1 MAAEPSVPSSL
12 TESSQRL
19 ATARIEGGRLEDIPS
34 RVRFAT
40 WQLLVGEL
48 AADRGVGLSSGS
60 FDELTNGLK
69 ALDQLLVELKE
80 QPQFERELT
89 KHLQLTM
96 RFDAMQARRAVL
108 EKQREVSRTDELQ
121 RLSQLREINRS
132 YRDLIQNLM
141 RLQTSQV
148 LGQAAE
154 VARFGNDAT
163 GLMAG
168 VEKVVGQRRDFYL
181 FQDEPALGVEE
192 NGELKL
198 VRELAQPLAGDV
210 RRHQL
215 ALQAYT
221 LAQLAQPTTPA
232 SREKLESAKT
242 LAEAALADSNEPNVL
257 GYWAL
262 AIACRELGRLETITS
277 PWDRAAHKRAAE
289 LFGRALQALTTAKLH
304 VPADAKEATWVVEVE
319 RQWTELTSPAAAL
332 QHAMTR
338 LAAGQPSEAVALAER
353 CATLHRSPL
362 VAAAL
367 ADCRRFAGATLEELD
382 QLTDHLWASQLMTDE
397 DHEARLVRG
406 RQGVVGLW
414 HQLSDE
420 RLAQRNEGWRR
431 TFSMRL
437 DAALSDLAVA
447 VKSDNSQTRRMAECH
462 RALAAA
468 MQLLLVPTADPE
480 FARTQ
485 LAIVPFAV
493 AELEQDLDRAP
504 PVEQLTRR
512 EAVIA
517 GRLAHGYLALRLLPD
532 YQSTAPRAFSS
543 AADAL
548 AQAPTGLAMPRVL
561 GAAVLQSL
569 SARAD
574 GADARLAQEEQL
586 VRRSL
591 QRLLPAV
598 AAMQLAPSA
607 ATAANLS
614 GIARDLEA
622 PAGSLDPRSGL
633 DPRETGDARATAGSE
648 VRTATILAYLAAH
661 EPAAALREALL
672 PGHAGLTVADL
683 TTLDA
688 KALRESLLSES
699 DPIRKSVAAL
709 ALEEYAA
716 STATADDNQR
726 PRAWLVLAKEL
737 QQSASRQFA
746 DSSILPKTHPA
757 EVELNRLAVQ
767 RLTEPEFYLAQSRTL
782 ISELRLNDAR
792 QLLDAGVRRHPDS
805 IPLREAL
812 AQTLIDEA
820 DLRPNQSKELIAR
833 AIEQLQALTADTTQ
847 DPSNSL
853 LKLAGLLERTNDET
867 RAQTLYRQVADRA
880 SDPRQRL
887 LARSRLAVLQ
897 VRAEAP

>member
-1 MAAEPSVPSSL
+1 
-12 TESSQRL
+12 
-19 ATARIEGGRLEDIPS
+19 
-34 RVRFAT
+34 
-40 WQLLVGEL
+40 
-48 AADRGVGLSSGS
+48 
-60 FDELTNGLK
+60 
-69 ALDQLLVELKE
+69 
-80 QPQFERELT
+80 
-89 KHLQLTM
+89 
-96 RFDAMQARRAVL
+96 
-108 EKQREVSRTDELQ
+108 
-121 RLSQLREINRS
+121 
-132 YRDLIQNLM
+132 
-141 RLQTSQV
+141 
-148 LGQAAE
+148 
-154 VARFGNDAT
+154 
-163 GLMAG
+163 
-168 VEKVVGQRRDFYL
+168 
-181 FQDEPALGVEE
+181 
-192 NGELKL
+192 
-198 VRELAQPLAGDV
+198 
-210 RRHQL
+210 
-215 ALQAYT
+215 
-221 LAQLAQPTTPA
+221 
-232 SREKLESAKT
+232 
-242 LAEAALADSNEPNVL
+242 
-257 GYWAL
+257 
-262 AIACRELGRLETITS
+262 
-277 PWDRAAHKRAAE
+277 
-289 LFGRALQALTTAKLH
+289 
-304 VPADAKEATWVVEVE
+304 
-319 RQWTELTSPAAAL
+319 
-332 QHAMTR
+332 
-338 LAAGQPSEAVALAER
+338 
-353 CATLHRSPL
+353 
-362 VAAAL
+362 
-367 ADCRRFAGATLEELD
+367 
-382 QLTDHLWASQLMTDE
+382 
-397 DHEARLVRG
+397 
-406 RQGVVGLW
+406 
-414 HQLSDE
+414 
-420 RLAQRNEGWRR
+420 
-431 TFSMRL
+431 
-437 DAALSDLAVA
+437 
-447 VKSDNSQTRRMAECH
+447 
-462 RALAAA
+462 
-468 MQLLLVPTADPE
+468 MQLLLMPTADPE

-485 LAIVPFAV
+485 LASVPLAV
-493 AELEQDLDRAP
+493 AELEQDLDRAS

-548 AQAPTGLAMPRVL
+548 AQVPPGLAMPRVL

-792 QLLDAGVRRHPDS
+792 QLLDAGSRRHPDS